1 MNKKI
6 VYIDMD
12 GVIVDFKKEI
22 DLHFQKDTSLEINYR
37 DNPDEIPGIFKNPQP
52 VVGAIESIVK
62 LSEIGQ
68 YDLFIAT
75 SATWGNVESAMH
87 KREWIE
93 RYFGDLF
100 KKKMIITHRK
110 DLLLG
115 DYLIDD
121 REANGAK
128 HFKGELIS
136 FGWAYEKDEWN
147 EYPTWEDVL
156 KKLLND

>member
-1 MNKKI
+1 
-6 VYIDMD
+6 
-12 GVIVDFKKEI
+12 
-22 DLHFQKDTSLEINYR
+22 
-37 DNPDEIPGIFKNPQP
+37 
-52 VVGAIESIVK
+52 
-62 LSEIGQ
+62 
-68 YDLFIAT
+68 
-75 SATWGNVESAMH
+75 
-87 KREWIE
+87 
-93 RYFGDLF
+93 
-100 KKKMIITHRK
+100 MIITHRK

-156 KKLLND
+156 KKLF

>member
-1 MNKKI
+1 MTKKI

-12 GVIVDFKKEI
+12 GVIVDFQSQI
-22 DLHFQKDTSLEINYR
+22 DFHFEYKPEYKIIYQ
-37 DNPDEIPGIFKNPQP
+37 DNPDEIPGIFRNPKP
-52 VVGAIESIVK
+52 IIGAVDAIYDLHESGK
-62 LSEIGQ
+62 

-93 RYFGDLF
+93 EHFQDLF

-110 DLLLG
+110 DLLIG

-128 HFKGELIS
+128 DFKGELIP
-136 FGWAYEKDEWN
+136 FGWAYEKETWN
-147 EYPTWEDVL
+147 TYPTWDDVL
-156 KKLLND
+156 KKLL

>member
-1 MNKKI
+1 MKKQI

-12 GVIVDFKKEI
+12 GVIVDFKREI
-22 DLHFQKDTSLEINYR
+22 DLYFQKDSNLEFIYR
-37 DNPDEIPGIFKNPQP
+37 ENPDEIPGIFKNPQP
-52 VVGAIESIVK
+52 IEGAIESILK
-62 LSEIGQ
+62 LSQQGK
-68 YDLFIAT
+68 YDLLIAT

-128 HFKGELIS
+128 DFKGELIS
-136 FGWAYEKDEWN
+136 FGWAYDKDEWN

-156 KKLLND
+156 KKLI

>member
-1 MNKKI
+1 MKKQI

-12 GVIVDFKKEI
+12 GVIVDFKREI
-22 DLHFQKDTSLEINYR
+22 DLHFQKDSNLESIYR
-37 DNPDEIPGIFKNPQP
+37 ENPDEIPGIFKNPQP
-52 VVGAIESIVK
+52 IEGAIESILK
-62 LSEIGQ
+62 LSQQGK
-68 YDLFIAT
+68 YDLLIAT

-128 HFKGELIS
+128 DFKGELIS

-156 KKLLND
+156 KKLI